1 MQNLFIYH
9 NPKCSKSRETL
20 EILKSLSMHPQV
32 ILYLEKKLTS
42 DELKSLLKKLNINPR
57 KLLRTSEKE
66 FNEKNL
72 GKKNLSDNEI
82 IKIMLNCPKLIQRP
96 IVVFGSKAVI
106 ARPPEKVYEII

>member
-1 MQNLFIYH
+1 MENLLIYH
-9 NPKCSKSRETL
+9 NPKCSKSRKTL
-20 EILKSLSMHPQV
+20 EILKSKGLNPQI

-42 DELKSLLKKLNINPR
+42 DELKSLLKKLKISVR
-57 KLLRTSEKE
+57 ELLRTTEKE

-82 IKIMLNCPKLIQRP
+82 IKIMSNCPKLIQRP